1 MEKLK
6 SDDIPLSATS
16 TMIYTIIFGL
26 MLVLAVYFV
35 SKIGSKK
42 VKPFPKYWHPLLMEN
57 VLFYR
62 NLPKAKQVVFQQR
75 MMQFLSEVYIDG
87 VQLELQELDKILIA
101 ASAVIPVFGFDEW
114 HYTNLSGI
122 LLYPDN
128 FNEDMQFSSKDKSR
142 NIGGIVGNGRF
153 EKQMILSKKALHHGF
168 KNTTDKSNTGIH
180 EFVHLIDKLD
190 DFTDGIPER
199 LLEHQYT
206 IPWLKLIH
214 AEMEVINA
222 NKSDIR
228 NYGGTNEAEFF
239 AVAAE
244 YFFERPD
251 LFKRKHPELYKML
264 VECFRQEPALLK
276 K

>member
-1 MEKLK
+1 MSYVIL
-6 SDDIPLSATS
+6 LSV
-16 TMIYTIIFGL
+16 IL
-26 MLVLAVYFV
+26 LLVVHFYRKAQRQ
-35 SKIGSKK
+35 K
-42 VKPFPKYWHPLLMEN
+42 VQPFPKHWHSLLLDN
-57 VLFYR
+57 VLYYR
-62 NLPKAKQVVFQQR
+62 NLLKERQVAFQQR

-101 ASAVIPVFGFDEW
+101 ASAVIPVFGFKEW

-128 FNEDMQFSSKDKSR
+128 FNEDMQFGSKDNSR

-153 EKQMILSKKALHHGF
+153 EKQMILSKKALYHGF

-190 DFTDGIPER
+190 ERTDGVPER
-199 LLEHQYT
+199 LLEHQYA
-206 IPWLKLIH
+206 IPWLNLIH
-214 AEMEVINA
+214 KEIEAIND
-222 NKSDIR
+222 NHSDIR
-228 NYGGTNEAEFF
+228 KYGGTNQAEFF

-251 LFKRKHPELYKML
+251 LLKKKHPELYKML
-264 VECFRQEPALLK
+264 VKCFNQRLANPIK
-276 K
+276 N